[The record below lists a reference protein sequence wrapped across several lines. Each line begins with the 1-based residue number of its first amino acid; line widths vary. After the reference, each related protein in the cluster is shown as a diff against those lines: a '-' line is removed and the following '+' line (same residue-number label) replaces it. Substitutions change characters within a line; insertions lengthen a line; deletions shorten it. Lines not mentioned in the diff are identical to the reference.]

1 MSETAGDT
9 ARLDYDR
16 GSLVVSGSVL
26 PEDGR
31 PSWLVWDGRV
41 RAWRCLALH
50 YRALVHWLTRAG
62 RQVDDR
68 ARAYP
73 DLALEAP
80 RLPEA
85 YPHQREALAEWSRG
99 KRGLVELPTGSGK
112 TQLALQA
119 IVAVGRGT
127 LILVPTLDLLAQWC
141 GVVER
146 GLGVPAGVIG
156 GGQNDLQPVT
166 VCTYAS
172 AFRRGEQFGD
182 RFCLAVF
189 DECHHLAG
197 EGYTRIAEVLIAP
210 YRLGLSATLE
220 RPDGGEQVLEQLIGP
235 LVYRRSITELSG
247 EYLADYRVEVIEAEL
262 SSEER
267 HAYDEAREQY
277 LGYARA
283 HGLTPTSARA
293 WQRFVFA
300 ASRTPEG
307 RVALDGYRRQRQ
319 IAYAPEAKFRVL
331 AGLLRR
337 HRGERVL
344 IFTNDNRTAYE
355 VSRRFLL
362 PIITHQTRVA
372 ERRAI
377 LQAFRD
383 DVWPYLVTSRV
394 LNEGVD
400 VPAAN
405 IAVILS
411 GTASVRE
418 HVQRLGRI
426 LRKAPGKEAV
436 LYEVL
441 SGTTG
446 ETFVSQ
452 RRRQHDAYR

>member
-1 MSETAGDT
+1 MNGSD
-9 ARLDYDR
+9 LDPPVLTYDR
-16 GSLVVSGSVL
+16 GSLLLAGLAL
-26 PEDGR
+26 PATEA
-31 PSWLVWDGRV
+31 PAYLVWDARV
-41 RAWRCLALH
+41 AAWRCLALH
-50 YRALVHWLTRAG
+50 YRALVRWLTRRG
-62 RQVDDR
+62 VPLRDD

-73 DLALEAP
+73 ELAVGTP
-80 RLPEA
+80 CLPAA
-85 YPHQREALAEWSRG
+85 YPHQREALEAWSRG
-99 KRGLVELPTGSGK
+99 KRGVVELPTGSGK

-119 IVAVGRGT
+119 IAAVARGA
-127 LILVPTLDLLAQWC
+127 LILVPTLDLLTQWC
-141 GVVER
+141 GAVEAA
-146 GLGVPAGVIG
+146 LGIPAGVIG
-156 GGQNDLQPVT
+156 GGSNDVQPVT

-182 RFCLAVF
+182 RFGLAIF
-189 DECHHLAG
+189 DECHHLAAA
-197 EGYTRIAEVLIAP
+197 GYARIGEVLLAP
-210 YRLGLSATLE
+210 YRLGLSATVE
-220 RPDGGEQVLEQLIGP
+220 RPDHGHLVLEQLIGP

-262 SSEER
+262 SPAER
-267 HAYDEAREQY
+267 EAYDAAREAY
-277 LGYARA
+277 RAFARE
-283 HGLTPTSARA
+283 HGLTPTSAQG

-307 RVALDGYRRQRQ
+307 RAALEAYRRQRQ
-319 IAYAPEAKFRVL
+319 ISYAPESKFATL
-331 AGLLRR
+331 ARLLWR

-344 IFTNDNRTAYE
+344 IFTNDNRTAYA

-362 PIITHQTRVA
+362 PIITHQTRLP
-372 ERRAI
+372 ERRAV
-377 LQAFRD
+377 LEHFRN
-383 DVWPYLVTSRV
+383 DVWPFVVTSRV

-411 GTASVRE
+411 GTSSVRE

-441 SGTTG
+441 SRTTG
-446 ETFVSQ
+446 ETYVSQ

>member
-1 MSETAGDT
+1 LNRHDSVAL
-9 ARLDYDR
+9 RLAYDR
-16 GSLVVSGSVL
+16 GSLLLSGGL
-26 PEDGR
+26 PDRCDR
-31 PSWLVWDGRV
+31 PAWLVWDERV

-50 YRALVHWLTRAG
+50 YRALVHWLTRQPLDF
-62 RQVDDR
+62 RDE

-73 DLALEAP
+73 DLPASEP

-85 YPHQREALAEWSRG
+85 YPHQREALEAWGRA
-99 KRGLVELPTGSGK
+99 KRGVVELPTGSGK
-112 TQLALQA
+112 TQLALRA
-119 IVAVGRGT
+119 IAEVGRAA
-127 LILVPTLDLLAQWC
+127 LVLVPTLDLLAQWC
-141 GVVER
+141 GAIEQ
-146 GLGVPAGVIG
+146 GLGLPAGAIG
-156 GGQNDLQPVT
+156 GGVNDLQPVT

-172 AFRRGEQFGD
+172 AYRRGEQFGD

-197 EGYTRIAEVLIAP
+197 EGYTRIGEVLLAP
-210 YRLGLSATLE
+210 YRLGLSATVE
-220 RPDGGEQVLEQLIGP
+220 RPDGGHQALEQLIGP

-247 EYLADYRVEVIEAEL
+247 DYLADYRVETIEAEL
-262 SSEER
+262 NPAER
-267 HAYDEAREQY
+267 EAYDAAREQY
-277 LGYARA
+277 RAFARER
-283 HGLTPTSARA
+283 GLTPTSARA
-293 WQRFVFA
+293 WQRFVFV
-300 ASRTPEG
+300 ASGSPEG
-307 RVALDGYRRQRQ
+307 RAALEAYRRQRQ
-319 IAYAPEAKFRVL
+319 IAHAPESKFAVL
-331 AGLLRR
+331 ARMLRR

-362 PIITHQTRVA
+362 PIITHQTRTA

-377 LQAFRD
+377 LENFRNGI
-383 DVWPYLVTSRV
+383 WPYLVTSRV

-441 SGTTG
+441 SRTTG
-446 ETFVSQ
+446 ETYVSQ